1 MDKMQENKTNL
12 TKKQASTGSIVFLS
26 IVLIIFICS
35 MLYMCGTQ
43 DTEEQNESVRK
54 IRDIVYENFIPNVY
68 DKISNIDYYTDI
80 QYRID
85 SFEVEFNNEI
95 SVDNAGIKFDI
106 APTGGLYETTWI
118 CFLDVYHVTYPLFY
132 MTVKF
137 SSSMQASKLS
147 KGIYLVDGK

>member
-85 SFEVEFNNEI
+85 SFEVEFNN
-95 SVDNAGIKFDI
+95 
-106 APTGGLYETTWI
+106 
-118 CFLDVYHVTYPLFY
+118 
-132 MTVKF
+132 
-137 SSSMQASKLS
+137 
-147 KGIYLVDGK
+147 